1 MAIHCTWPI
10 FTACESANADLARVR
25 RQNAL
30 IYLRYP
36 HISFVMIR
44 LLIKIGLLLVVGILV
59 YNRFFGTDTEKEQ
72 AKEIFRK
79 TGDLLGDT
87 WSLLRSEKEKLDAG
101 KYDRALEQL
110 GQAYQSLRQG
120 AKYLDENVLRRLG
133 ELERHKA
140 SLERQLSELEAAEQ
154 ALRNTPPPVPKKGQK
169 STAADDTAARKA
181 ELERQR
187 QSLMKELEQLMRD
200 SEALVKQAQQQ

>member
-1 MAIHCTWPI
+1 
-10 FTACESANADLARVR
+10 
-25 RQNAL
+25 
-30 IYLRYP
+30 
-36 HISFVMIR
+36 MIR

-133 ELERHKA
+133 ELERRKA

-154 ALRNTPPPVPKKGQK
+154 ALRNTPPPAPKKGQK
-169 STAADDTAARKA
+169 SAVADDTAARKA
-181 ELERQR
+181 ELERRR

>member
-1 MAIHCTWPI
+1 
-10 FTACESANADLARVR
+10 
-25 RQNAL
+25 
-30 IYLRYP
+30 
-36 HISFVMIR
+36 MIR

-133 ELERHKA
+133 ELERRKA
-140 SLERQLSELEAAEQ
+140 SLERQLSNLEAAEQ
-154 ALRNTPPPVPKKGQK
+154 ALRNTPPPAPKKGQK
-169 STAADDTAARKA
+169 STAADDAAARKT

>member
-1 MAIHCTWPI
+1 
-10 FTACESANADLARVR
+10 
-25 RQNAL
+25 
-30 IYLRYP
+30 
-36 HISFVMIR
+36 MIR
-44 LLIKIGLLLVVGILV
+44 FLIKIGLLLVVGILV
-59 YNRFFGTDTEKEQ
+59 YNRFFGTDAEKEQ

-79 TGDLLGDT
+79 TGDLVSDT

-133 ELERHKA
+133 ELERRKA
-140 SLERQLSELEAAEQ
+140 TLERQLGELEAAEQ
-154 ALRNTPPPVPKKGQK
+154 ALRDNPLPAPKRGQK
-169 STAADDTAARKA
+169 SAAADEAAARKA

-187 QSLMKELEQLMRD
+187 QALTKELEQLMRD
-200 SEALVKQAQQQ
+200 SEALVRQVQQQ